1 MKTKYKL
8 HYNEQKKLKKV
19 QEKCET
25 MGDELEKHQVSEAD
39 SHGDVHA
46 FATDSDKRRMIFF
59 VLTVTLTILF
69 MVQNI

>member
-1 MKTKYKL
+1 
-8 HYNEQKKLKKV
+8 
-19 QEKCET
+19 

-39 SHGDVHA
+39 SLGDVHA

>member
-1 MKTKYKL
+1 
-8 HYNEQKKLKKV
+8 
-19 QEKCET
+19 

-46 FATDSDKRRMIFF
+46 FATDSDKRMIFF

-69 MVQNI
+69 MVQNICFSEQHLANNVSKYQLNYKAVNP